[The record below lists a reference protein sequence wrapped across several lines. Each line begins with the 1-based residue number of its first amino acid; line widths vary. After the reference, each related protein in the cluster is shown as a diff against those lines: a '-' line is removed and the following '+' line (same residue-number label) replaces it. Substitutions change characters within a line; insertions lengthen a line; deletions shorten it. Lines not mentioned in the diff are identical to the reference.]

1 MRHRPRAAWDW
12 RGLRR
17 PAARAPFRS
26 RPAAPRRRA
35 GRDAARKRGRCRS
48 RSRRD
53 RGRGSRKATSFW
65 TPWRHHRSFRAARA
79 IAYSR
84 FGQSMRY
91 PTMKVVLAIAACMSA
106 ASFAMAA
113 SFDLQ
118 GHRGARG
125 LAPENTLPA
134 FARGLAIGVTTLEM
148 DAAITKDDVVVVS
161 HDPALNPDI
170 TRAPD
175 GQWLTQRGPLIRDLT
190 YAELQRYDVGRIK
203 PEANYAKTFPDQA
216 PLDGTRIPKLSEVF
230 DLVKRSGNREVQ
242 FDIETK
248 VFPLAPADTLAPE
261 PFTHRLVEEIRKA
274 GMGERTM
281 IQSFDWRTLAIVQKE
296 APEMRTVYLT
306 VQQRFDNICTGPGA
320 GTPAIAPAD
329 CQPSA
334 WTAGFQLREHGS
346 VPRMVKAA
354 GGSIWSPFH
363 GDLDAAKR
371 AEAKALGLLVIPWT
385 VNDRAQIA
393 KMMDLAVDGI
403 ISDRPDRV
411 REEMRRRAM
420 PLPPSFEVSPRAQP
434 VPKT

>member
-1 MRHRPRAAWDW
+1 M
-12 RGLRR
+12 
-17 PAARAPFRS
+17 
-26 RPAAPRRRA
+26 
-35 GRDAARKRGRCRS
+35 
-48 RSRRD
+48 
-53 RGRGSRKATSFW
+53 
-65 TPWRHHRSFRAARA
+65 
-79 IAYSR
+79 
-84 FGQSMRY
+84 
-91 PTMKVVLAIAACMSA
+91 MKQALAIIACISA
-106 ASFAMAA
+106 SGCAVAP

-118 GHRGARG
+118 GHRGSRG

-134 FARGLAIGVTTLEM
+134 FAMGLGIGVTTLEM

-161 HDPALNPDI
+161 HNPALDPDI
-170 TRAPD
+170 TRGPD
-175 GQWLTQRGPLIRDLT
+175 GQWLAQRGPLIRDLT
-190 YAELQRYDVGRIK
+190 FAELQRYDVGRIK
-203 PEANYAKTFPDQA
+203 PEANYAKTFSDQV
-216 PLDGTRIPKLSEVF
+216 PLDGTRIPKLSDVF

-248 VFPLAPADTLAPE
+248 VFPLAPGDTLAPE
-261 PFTHRLVEEIRKA
+261 PFARRLVEEIRKA
-274 GMGERTM
+274 GMGARTM

-296 APEMRTVYLT
+296 AREMRTVYLT
-306 VQQRFDNICTGPGA
+306 AQQRFLDNICTGPGS
-320 GTPAIAPAD
+320 GNPAIAPAD

-334 WTAGFQLREHGS
+334 WTAGFQLRELGS
-346 VPRMVKAA
+346 VPKMVKAA
-354 GGSIWSPFH
+354 GGNIWSPFH

-385 VNDRAQIA
+385 VNDPAQIA